1 MGLTSN
7 SSSSEG
13 LQLCVF
19 DMRRG
24 QEEGHELDKILLFFP
39 TSCPLTSQLSVIGL
53 SEGLITFTRIFSPE
67 APCEVIDTDKH
78 SHVLYQPEA
87 DIWMI
92 LVVEKSKEYK
102 EVSRPNAL
110 QSVLKEAHCLF
121 TMFFGSI
128 RALLEKQPN
137 GATVRSCLYTFY
149 TDYLS
154 DFIVGKKF
162 QMPSFRESLVERGTI
177 QMFSIG
183 RETAL
188 EVQSLVRFLETSFT
202 GSIPRHSLI
211 LFNDFL
217 VSTTLPSGDTTN
229 LYTYAV
235 LRLTPNAI
243 ASGANSRSY
252 LKKGN
257 LAVPD
262 PVSPMFSNVTTV
274 PEDVIPTS
282 RDTSPVRQDRKFQ
295 VPRPLQHEKWWRE
308 KDGFLMTDI
317 WGTEIAGRSALSPTV
332 WLQQTEERMHLCA
345 YQYKSLT
352 ILLLIPAGSSANGMQ
367 GISILKQ
374 QLLENA
380 YLKILKL
387 EEKLS
392 REWGGGNTYHVPGY
406 RYLFCDNDKNVS
418 RASPPGKVT
427 TLSKSS
433 LAALSKM
440 RAEVDL
446 VKKRAERDNQI
457 HGQDL
462 EVCMRAKNNSWI
474 ISRIS
479 GGNEL
484 YMALEKAS
492 ETLLYAS
499 DAVEKFS
506 KRYCNGVFSSD

>member
-1 MGLTSN
+1 MGLTSK
-7 SSSSEG
+7 SSSSEE

-24 QEEGHELDKILLFFP
+24 QQEGHELDKILFFFP
-39 TSCPLTSQLSVIGL
+39 TSYPLTSQLSVIGL
-53 SEGLITFTRIFSPE
+53 SEGLITFTRIFSPD

-87 DIWMI
+87 DIWVIM
-92 LVVEKSKEYK
+92 VVEKTKEY
-102 EVSRPNAL
+102 EEISRHDAL
-110 QSVLKEAHCLF
+110 QSVLKEAHSLF
-121 TMFFGSI
+121 TMFYGSI

-137 GATVRSCLYTFY
+137 GATVRSCLYAFY
-149 TDYLS
+149 SDYLS
-154 DFIVGKKF
+154 DFMVGKKF
-162 QMPSFRESLVERGTI
+162 QMPSYRESLVERGTI
-177 QMFSIG
+177 QMLSIG

-188 EVQSLVRFLETSFT
+188 EVQSLVRFLESSFT
-202 GSIPRHSLI
+202 GSIVRHSLI
-211 LFNDFL
+211 LFHDFL
-217 VSTTLPSGDTTN
+217 VSTTLPPGDTTN
-229 LYTYAV
+229 LFTYAL

-243 ASGANSRSY
+243 ASGANSLSY
-252 LKKGN
+252 LKRGN
-257 LAVPD
+257 HAVPD
-262 PVSPMFSNVTTV
+262 PVSPIFSNVTRVLEEVT
-274 PEDVIPTS
+274 PTS
-282 RDTSPVRQDRKFQ
+282 RDTSPVRQGQNFQ
-295 VPRPLQHEKWWRE
+295 VPRPLQHEKWCRE

-317 WGTEIAGRSALSPTV
+317 WGTEIAGTSGLSPTV
-332 WLQQTEERMHLCA
+332 WLQQTEERMHFCV
-345 YQYKSLT
+345 YQHKSLT
-352 ILLLIPAGSSANGMQ
+352 ILLLIPAGSSVNGMQ

-380 YLKILKL
+380 YLKISKL

-392 REWGGGNTYHVPGY
+392 KEWGGDNTYHVAGY
-406 RYLFCDNDKNVS
+406 RYLFCDNDKKLS

-446 VKKRAERDNQI
+446 VKRRAERDDPS
-457 HGQDL
+457 HGNDL
-462 EVCMRAKNNSWI
+462 EVCMRAKNNSWV
-474 ISRIS
+474 ISRIN

-484 YMALEKAS
+484 YMVLEKAS

-506 KRYCNGVFSSD
+506 K

>member
-7 SSSSEG
+7 SSSEG

-24 QEEGHELDKILLFFP
+24 QQEGHELDKILFFFP
-39 TSCPLTSQLSVIGL
+39 ASCPLSSQLSVIGL

-67 APCEVIDTDKH
+67 VPCEVIDTDKH
-78 SHVLYQPEA
+78 SHVFYQPEP

-92 LVVEKSKEYK
+92 MVVEKSKEY
-102 EVSRPNAL
+102 EEISRHDAL
-110 QSVLKEAHCLF
+110 QAVLKEAHCLF
-121 TMFFGSI
+121 TMFYGSI

-137 GATVRSCLYTFY
+137 GATVRSCLYAYFS
-149 TDYLS
+149 DYLS
-154 DFIVGKKF
+154 DFMVGKKF

-177 QMFSIG
+177 QMLSIG
-183 RETAL
+183 RETSL
-188 EVQSLVRFLETSFT
+188 EVQSLVRFLESSFA
-202 GSIPRHSLI
+202 GSIVRHSLI
-211 LFNDFL
+211 LFHDFL
-217 VSTTLPSGDTTN
+217 VSTTLPPGDTTN
-229 LYTYAV
+229 LFTYAV

-243 ASGANSRSY
+243 SSGANSRSY

-257 LAVPD
+257 LVVPD
-262 PVSPMFSNVTTV
+262 PVSPVLSNIAHVSDEV
-274 PEDVIPTS
+274 PPTS
-282 RDTSPVRQDRKFQ
+282 RDTSPVRHDQKFQ
-295 VPRPLQHEKWWRE
+295 VPRPLQHDRWWRE

-317 WGTEIAGRSALSPTV
+317 WGTEIAGRIAVSPTV
-332 WLQQTEERMHLCA
+332 WLQQTEERIHLCV
-345 YQYKSLT
+345 YQHKNLT
-352 ILLLIPAGSSANGMQ
+352 IILLIPAGSSVNGVH

-380 YLKILKL
+380 YLKILRL
-387 EEKLS
+387 EERLS
-392 REWGGGNTYHVPGY
+392 KEWGGGNTYHVAGY
-406 RYLFCDNDKNVS
+406 RYLFCDNDRNLS

-446 VKKRAERDNQI
+446 LKKRSERDDPTQ
-457 HGQDL
+457 GQDL
-462 EVCMRAKNNSWI
+462 EVCMRAKNNAWI
-474 ISRIS
+474 ISRIN

-484 YMALEKAS
+484 YMVLEKAS